1 MMKTKKWTLA
11 ALSLKEMISRNL
23 NHKKAQTNRIVE
35 QVVVLRALGLD
46 MTYSL
51 HGMATV
57 GYVMWSGI
65 PCSDVRIRAS
75 ISRGQMRYQTLFYL
89 GLKRETSLLRL
100 QGGLQMPTMHQDAA
114 VMMEER
120 SFFSHRPSMESASS
134 KRSILMSTLWIIVI
148 CTPEV

>member
-1 MMKTKKWTLA
+1 MMKTKMWTMA
-11 ALSLKEMISRNL
+11 ALNPIEMSPRNL
-23 NHKKAQTNRIVE
+23 NHKKARTNRIVE

-89 GLKRETSLLRL
+89 CLKRETLLLRL
-100 QGGLQMPTMHQDAA
+100 
-114 VMMEER
+114 
-120 SFFSHRPSMESASS
+120 
-134 KRSILMSTLWIIVI
+134 
-148 CTPEV
+148 